1 MALDPLG
8 KAILET
14 LMDPPISV
22 NTVRMYVQHDT
33 GCTAHAFWQRME
45 SLEMMKM
52 VEHLHRNYAITP
64 KGRAFYLADGV
75 VDSK

>member
-1 MALDPLG
+1 MIDPLG
-8 KAILET
+8 KAILGE
-14 LMDPPISV
+14 LMAPPLSI
-22 NTVRMYVQHDT
+22 NTIRMQVQFAT
-33 GCTAHAFWQRME
+33 RCTAQAFWQRME

-52 VEHLHRNYAITP
+52 VEHLHRNYTITP